1 MRLRK
6 RVMAILLT
14 AILLVTNT
22 LPVVAA
28 GDSTEPV
35 PTVKPT
41 ATLTIETVGEGT
53 VKCTGDGVTET
64 GDNTYSVPSET
75 RVLAQAQPSDG
86 FTWKQTLLNGSE
98 VKDSFTMPETDSI
111 LKVVFESFPKEEK
124 VVEEASEDQPVETDV
139 PQAENLP
146 EEKVEQPETI
156 SSDDE
161 EYVVNSKG
169 IKVKKSLLCDDL
181 NCLEKHVGATLDPD
195 TFPVQEVSLPYS
207 QFVSSSDERIL
218 EDVYVGMKTSGSNCA
233 VHFWGTPGT
242 GTGHFELQIHDGG
255 LAGATGTG
263 WCVNHGAANPGEYSW
278 VICTYEATCTSVS
291 GNVAT
296 WSVTA
301 TPPGAWDGESFINGL
316 PAGYQR
322 VGMNVRVQFEEAK
335 GNLEIAKS
343 SAKPEFTNGNDNYS
357 LANEI
362 EERESIGHW
371 EMDTVRGQQGKSKK
385 SLLVLTERKSRIEII
400 DLLKDG
406 TSKQVIKALNRLER
420 ELGEKKFREIFK
432 TITVDNGVEFSDWK
446 GMERSRRN
454 KRNRTKIYYCHPY
467 SSYERGSNENQNK
480 LIRYHIPKG
489 VDFDDFTKSQV
500 KIIEAWINE
509 YPRKLF
515 SGKTSADI
523 FEKEF
528 REKFW
533 RLSG

>member
-1 MRLRK
+1 MCCFGK
-6 RVMAILLT
+6 
-14 AILLVTNT
+14 
-22 LPVVAA
+22 
-28 GDSTEPV
+28 
-35 PTVKPT
+35 K
-41 ATLTIETVGEGT
+41 
-53 VKCTGDGVTET
+53 
-64 GDNTYSVPSET
+64 YSHLSYND
-75 RVLAQAQPSDG
+75 R
-86 FTWKQTLLNGSE
+86 
-98 VKDSFTMPETDSI
+98 
-111 LKVVFESFPKEEK
+111 
-124 VVEEASEDQPVETDV
+124 
-139 PQAENLP
+139 
-146 EEKVEQPETI
+146 
-156 SSDDE
+156 
-161 EYVVNSKG
+161 
-169 IKVKKSLLCDDL
+169 
-181 NCLEKHVGATLDPD
+181 
-195 TFPVQEVSLPYS
+195 
-207 QFVSSSDERIL
+207 
-218 EDVYVGMKTSGSNCA
+218 
-233 VHFWGTPGT
+233 
-242 GTGHFELQIHDGG
+242 LQI
-255 LAGATGTG
+255 
-263 WCVNHGAANPGEYSW
+263 
-278 VICTYEATCTSVS
+278 EALYRAKHSVS
-291 GNVAT
+291 EIADFIGVHESTIYRELKRGKYDYIIGKT
-296 WSVTA
+296 W
-301 TPPGAWDGESFINGL
+301 
-316 PAGYQR
+316 
-322 VGMNVRVQFEEAK
+322 EEAK
-335 GNLEIAKS
+335 GYSPDIAYNIYKKNSKRKGRKKIIQDDPVFLKFVEHKILDEKFSPYATLTFIKRQHLSFQTKVSLSTLYNYIRTGVFENIEIGDLPYHKKKKKKRKKHVQRKASQGTSIEKR
-343 SAKPEFTNGNDNYS
+343 PD
-357 LANEI
+357 EI